1 MSKPMSKTTE
11 KVVPKKVYK
20 ISIKYHSD
28 GKSMI
33 LRKDLSALIDTT
45 DKSLAWLKAH
55 DFKAEDIEIIGD
67 KPYGWDLYYPAPV
80 VEPDP
85 VLVEKLAE
93 VLAAPPTDTIA
104 VTTVNLDSGTVI
116 QEQVGDVFEGLPV
129 APVADPFLIP
139 SCKAWVSRK
148 RMSLLLR
155 MSLSQSRILT
165 FLRPCPSK
173 KQSRMHPSS
182 PMYHLT
188 SMVF

>member
-129 APVADPFLIP
+129 APVADPILDPIMQSLGIP
-139 SCKAWVSRK
+139 KADVTTLTDVFVPVKDSDVPPPMSIEEAIKNASEFSDVS
-148 RMSLLLR
+148 
-155 MSLSQSRILT
+155 
-165 FLRPCPSK
+165 PD
-173 KQSRMHPSS
+173 
-182 PMYHLT
+182 
-188 SMVF
+188 